1 MITISIKFLFGH
13 VQSQKFLDRENT
25 RLLYYDVAKLQISF
39 RIILEGKGGIMVIL
53 L

>member
-1 MITISIKFLFGH
+1 MISIKFLFGH
-13 VQSQKFLDRENT
+13 VQSKKFLDRENM

-39 RIILEGKGGIMVIL
+39 RIVHRGKNSTMVVL